1 MCPVSVPVSRYVV
14 QLVGSGLTQA
24 QCWKRAV
31 GNILV
36 FVRLS
41 LAYCAAVCLIFVPV
55 SCF

>member
-1 MCPVSVPVSRYVV
+1 MSVPVSRYVV